1 MSKRNRLRNIKNQT
15 PAFSASAYPTIYGA
29 PGSVQV
35 RQGGGATDQKQNLSN
50 YIAPVQLQRL
60 RTDVAMWREAVTEAE
75 NAWYPHRVRMQR
87 MYIDTILNGHVY
99 SLMERRKDL
108 TMLRDWAIMDAK
120 GNESEDLKALFDQEW
135 FERFIAY
142 SMDALFF
149 GYSLI
154 SLGNIENDSFPNL
167 SLIRRWNVS
176 PERMNVT
183 QLVYS
188 IGGAN
193 FDEDPYRNWHVWV
206 PTLNENGT
214 GACGYGL
221 FYKIALYEIFLRN
234 TLGYNGDFV
243 ELFAMPYRV
252 GKTTKT
258 TESERAELESAIQNM
273 GSAGW
278 AIVDPMDEIEFL
290 ENNMAGTGYT
300 AYESLEKRCQQT
312 VSKIILGHSD
322 AMDSTP
328 GKLGAGQGDDNP
340 IAQALSDKQTKDGRF
355 IERIV
360 NGKLLPRMKALGF
373 KIPDG
378 YTFQFKNDEEKEEF
392 RSRQDA
398 SNKVTAEIA
407 QTMKNAGLKMDAK
420 YFEERTG
427 IVTTE
432 VEEPKPEPLAPEDKA
447 QLGKVNNML
456 HNLYAEP
463 TTTE

>member
-1 MSKRNRLRNIKNQT
+1 MSKRNRLNKIRNQQ

-35 RQGGGATDQKQNLSN
+35 RQGGGATDVKQNLSN

-60 RTDVAMWREAVTEAE
+60 RTDVQLWREAVTEAE

-87 MYIDTILNGHVY
+87 MFIDTILNGHVFA
-99 SLMERRKDL
+99 LMERRKDL
-108 TMLRDWAIMDAK
+108 TMLRDWALVDAN
-120 GNESEDLKALFDQEW
+120 GTESKDLKAMFNKEW
-135 FERFIAY
+135 FDNFVGY
-142 SMDALFF
+142 SLDAMFF

-154 SLGNIENDSFPNL
+154 SLGDIEDESFNNL

-193 FDEDPYRNWHVWV
+193 FNEPPYEDWHIWV

-258 TESERAELESAIQNM
+258 TEAERAELESAIQNM

-300 AYESLEKRCQQT
+300 AYESLENRCQQI
-312 VSKIILGHSD
+312 VSKIILGHAD

-340 IAQALSDKQTKDGRF
+340 VAVALRDKQVKDGKF

-360 NGKLLPRMKALGF
+360 NGKLIPRMKKLGF
-373 KIPDG
+373 AIPDG
-378 YTFQFKNDEEKEEF
+378 YSFQYKNDAEKEEF
-392 RSRQDA
+392 RKNQDA
-398 SNKVTAEIA
+398 SNLQTAQIA
-407 QTMKNAGLKMDAK
+407 QTMNNAGHTRDAK
-420 YFEERTG
+420 HIEERTA
-427 IVTTE
+427 ITTTE
-432 VEEPKPEPLAPEDKA
+432 VEEPAPLAPEDKA
-447 QLGKVNNML
+447 QLGKVTNML
-456 HNLYAEP
+456 HNLYGEQ

>member
-1 MSKRNRLRNIKNQT
+1 MSKRNRIRKVKNQA
-15 PAFSASAYPTIYGA
+15 PAFSASSYPTIYGA

-35 RQGGGATDQKQNLSN
+35 RQGGGATDVKQNLSN

-60 RTDVAMWREAVTEAE
+60 RTDVSMWRQAVSEAE

-108 TMLRDWAIMDAK
+108 TLLREWAMVDAK
-120 GNESEDLKALFDQEW
+120 GKESEDLTELFKKEW
-135 FERFIAY
+135 FDNFM
-142 SMDALFF
+142 SFSLDAMFF

-154 SLGNIENDSFPNL
+154 SLGDIEDESFPNL
-167 SLIRRWNVS
+167 SLIRRWNIS

-193 FDEDPYRNWHVWV
+193 FNEDPYRKWHVWV
-206 PTLNENGT
+206 PTVNENGT
-214 GACGYGL
+214 SACGYGL

-243 ELFAMPYRV
+243 ELFAMPYRI

-258 TESERAELESAIQNM
+258 NEDERAELENAIQNM

-300 AYESLEKRCQQT
+300 AYESLEDRCQKV

-322 AMDSTP
+322 AIDSTP
-328 GKLGAGQGDDNP
+328 GKLGGGQDGQESP
-340 IAQALSDKQTKDGRF
+340 VAKALRDKQVKDGKF

-360 NGKLLPRMKALGF
+360 NGQLIPKMRALGF
-373 KIPDG
+373 NIPEG
-378 YTFQFKNDEEKEEF
+378 YRFAFKNDDEKEEF
-392 RSRQDA
+392 REREDK
-398 SNKVTAEIA
+398 SNKITAEIA
-407 QTMKNAGLKMDAK
+407 QVMKNAGLKMDAA
-420 YFEERTG
+420 YFTERTG
-427 IVTTE
+427 IPVTE
-432 VEEPKPEPLAPEDKA
+432 IEEPKPEAPEDKE
-447 QLGKVNNML
+447 QLKKVNNML
-456 HNLYAEP
+456 HNLYEQ